1 MAKLDSRHID
11 EIAALLA
18 VAATHSFT
26 AAGKAVE
33 RHPTIISKRIASL
46 ETRLGVRLVER
57 TTRQVRLTGAGE
69 RLADKLRAATE
80 LIDEAQQEATETASD
95 LRGCL
100 KLALPATMGR
110 LWLAPRLPEFMARH
124 PKLELDVD
132 YSDAYVDLVEGGF
145 DAAIRIGHLADSG
158 LVARKLAD
166 HQRILAAS
174 PAYIERHGVPLTP
187 TDLPTHNCLGNP
199 RLNSFPFWRLSDGT
213 QVETIRTR
221 GTLRTNDSMA
231 LLEAARAGIGILG
244 AGEWLP
250 ARDLAAGTLV
260 RVLPQWS
267 FDGDGGIYLVRPSRR
282 HASARTE
289 AFVAWITD
297 LFRTNPWAGPQL
309 PPSRHNVDLTAL

>member
-11 EIAALLA
+11 ELAALLA
-18 VAATHSFT
+18 VAATHSFV

-57 TTRQVRLTGAGE
+57 TTRQVRLTEAGE
-69 RLADKLRAATE
+69 RLADRLRTATE
-80 LIDEAQQEATETASD
+80 LIDEAQQEATEKASD
-95 LRGCL
+95 LRGGL

-110 LWLAPRLPEFMARH
+110 LLLAPLMPEFMAKH

-145 DAAIRIGHLADSG
+145 DAAIRVGHLADSG
-158 LVARKLAD
+158 LVARKLAN
-166 HQRILAAS
+166 HHRILVAS
-174 PAYIERHGVPLTP
+174 PAYIECHRPPLVPM
-187 TDLPTHNCLGNP
+187 DLQTHNCLGNP

-244 AGEWLP
+244 AGEWLLG
-250 ARDLAAGTLV
+250 RDLKAGTLV
-260 RVLPQWS
+260 RVLPQWT

-282 HASARTE
+282 NASARTE
-289 AFVAWITD
+289 AFVEWITD
-297 LFRTNPWAGPQL
+297 HFRST
-309 PPSRHNVDLTAL
+309 V